1 MGSLYY
7 SRPSGMP
14 VCVDVLMFGPNK
26 CTLDGS
32 GIALLIGLLYRSVY
46 MFVSSKMTLVSRKG
60 MHTLDY

>member
-1 MGSLYY
+1 
-7 SRPSGMP
+7 MP

-32 GIALLIGLLYRSVY
+32 EIALLIGLLYRSVY